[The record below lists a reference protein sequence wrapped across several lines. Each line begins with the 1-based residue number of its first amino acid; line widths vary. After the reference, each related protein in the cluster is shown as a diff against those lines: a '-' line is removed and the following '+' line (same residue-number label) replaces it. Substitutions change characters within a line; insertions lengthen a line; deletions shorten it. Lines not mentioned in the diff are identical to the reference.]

1 MDAFLSSIPCC
12 TLPLMLMVLIGP
24 PAPSLAK
31 PAPFPFPLISLPT
44 LPSPIP
50 ARLTQLSIPLAQ
62 LLLGEIMFV
71 GLVSARPVQVQ
82 EEK

>member
-1 MDAFLSSIPCC
+1 
-12 TLPLMLMVLIGP
+12 MLMVLIGP
-24 PAPSLAK
+24 PAPSLSQ
-31 PAPFPFPLISLPT
+31 PAPFPFPSD
-44 LPSPIP
+44 LPSDPSFLP
-50 ARLTQLSIPLAQ
+50 LFLVAARLTQLSIPLAQ